1 MCFKSSI
8 SPRFLIYIYIECLI
22 TMSRED
28 DEKRLYQSVRK
39 YDKIVAQFD
48 DLIDIMN
55 SKTKL
60 PKRRKAPSGS
70 KGNTSTSAPPSST
83 VQNTDNDEVFAQ
95 KITKFLHE
103 LKTNPPAE

>member
-1 MCFKSSI
+1 
-8 SPRFLIYIYIECLI
+8 
-22 TMSRED
+22 MSRED

-83 VQNTDNDEVFAQ
+83 VQNTDNNEGGGNKPIKRIVY
-95 KITKFLHE
+95 TPTS
-103 LKTNPPAE
+103 KTEKPMLLFESLLVSSKASPPKEMT